1 MFRSSGDRGTNIP
14 TVGADVATP
23 VLSLIWTHT
32 QRRRSCAPVV
42 YVTLASVLRPDPS
55 RPGQPPLPILYDL
68 TP

>member
-1 MFRSSGDRGTNIP
+1 MFRSSDDGTNIHTV

-23 VLSLIWTHT
+23 VLYLIWTHT

-42 YVTLASVLRPDPS
+42 YVTLASVLRPD